1 MNASV
6 CDGVKTDLNMM
17 MVQDLQVMAPQGQ
30 YMMPQQQQQQQQHQM
45 QEMMLANMMPVLLS
59 VMYVISYL

>member
-30 YMMPQQQQQQQQHQM
+30 YMMPQQQQQHQM